1 MTILSMIVATA
12 DNNIIGKDND
22 MPWHLPADL
31 AYFKKVTLGKP
42 IIMGRKTY
50 ESIGRPLPG
59 RRNIVISRDEAYI
72 PKGKGCSEGIDIVTS
87 VEQALALVDGSDGS
101 EPVEEIMVIGGGAI
115 YKHCL
120 PNADRL
126 YITHINAAIDGDTQF
141 PTYDDGCWQK
151 TASELRVS
159 DEKNTYDLDFCVY
172 QRIVNAG

>member
-12 DNNIIGKDND
+12 DNNVIGKDND

-59 RRNIVISRDEAYI
+59 RRNIVISRDESYV
-72 PKGKGCSEGIDIVTS
+72 PQGKGAEGVDTVTS
-87 VEQALALVDGSDGS
+87 VEQALALVDGSDGTMA
-101 EPVEEIMVIGGGAI
+101 VEEIMVIGGGAI

-120 PNADRL
+120 PAADRL
-126 YITHINAAIDGDTQF
+126 YITHIKASIDGDTQF
-141 PTYDDGCWQK
+141 PHYDDGSWSK
-151 TASELRVS
+151 VTSDVRVS
-159 DEKNTYDLDFCVY
+159 DEKNVYQLDFCIY
-172 QRIVNAG
+172 EKCSATD

>member
-59 RRNIVISRDEAYI
+59 RRNIVISRDENYI
-72 PKGKGCSEGIDIVTS
+72 AEGIDTVTS

-101 EPVEEIMVIGGGAI
+101 DAVEEIMVIGGGAI

-126 YITHINAAIDGDTQF
+126 YVTHIKAAIDGDTQF
-141 PTYDDGCWQK
+141 PAYDDGCWNK
-151 TASELRVS
+151 TASELRSS
-159 DEKNTYDLDFCVY
+159 DEKNAYDLDFCVY
-172 QRIVNAG
+172 ERISNEN

>member
-1 MTILSMIVATA
+1 MTLLSMIVATA

-59 RRNIVISRDEAYI
+59 RRNIVISRDENYFAA
-72 PKGKGCSEGIDIVTS
+72 GVDTVTS
-87 VEQALALVDGSDGS
+87 VEQALALVDGSDGN
-101 EPVEEIMVIGGGAI
+101 ETVEEIMVIGGGAI

-126 YITHINAAIDGDTQF
+126 YVTHIKATIDGDTQF
-141 PTYDDGCWQK
+141 PNYDDGCWEK
-151 TASELRVS
+151 TGSELRSS
-159 DEKNTYDLDFCVY
+159 DDNNAYDLDFCVY
-172 QRIVNAG
+172 QRIKSAG

>member
-31 AYFKKVTLGKP
+31 AYFKRVTLGKP

-59 RRNIVISRDEAYI
+59 RRNIVISRDENYTA
-72 PKGKGCSEGIDIVTS
+72 GGVDVVTS
-87 VEQALALVDGSDGS
+87 VEQALVLVAGVN
-101 EPVEEIMVIGGGAI
+101 EAVAEVMVIGGGAI

-120 PNADRL
+120 PTADRL
-126 YITHINAAIDGDTQF
+126 YVTHIKAAIDGDTQF
-141 PTYDDGCWQK
+141 PSYDDGSWQK
-151 TASELRVS
+151 ISSELRPS
-159 DEKNTYDLDFCVY
+159 DEKNAYDLDFCVY
-172 QRIVNAG
+172 QRVVNAS

>member
-31 AYFKKVTLGKP
+31 AYFKKATLGKP

-59 RRNIVISRDEAYI
+59 RRNIVISRDESYV
-72 PKGKGCSEGIDIVTS
+72 PQGKGAEGVDTVTS
-87 VEQALALVDGSDGS
+87 VEQALALVDGSDGT
-101 EPVEEIMVIGGGAI
+101 EGVEEIMVIGGGAI

-120 PNADRL
+120 PAAQRL
-126 YITHINAAIDGDTQF
+126 YITHIKANIEGDTQF
-141 PTYDDGCWQK
+141 PHYDDGSWK
-151 TASELRVS
+151 MVASELRAS
-159 DEKNTYDLDFCVY
+159 DEKNVHQLDFCIY
-172 QRIVNAG
+172 ERIAK